1 MSNAPPSSSRSPK
14 SGEHQLGRAARVLV
28 IDDSVTILK
37 VVGTILTLRGYD
49 VAVARDGADA
59 LNTLTS
65 QGPFDLVLLDFV
77 MPRMN
82 GYQFCRQL
90 RADPQRKDLA
100 VVLMS
105 ARTPV
110 IGDRFVEQTGAVD
123 ALSKPFDARALIAVV
138 ENVLAKRAAE
148 SEPRSLP
155 SIEMMAEDVELDWSE
170 PADAPPPSRHFRSMG
185 HIGQVVASAVAPA
198 IRRMR
203 AQDLSQQGALED
215 TIAEAIDEK
224 VVLTMVAALDDLELK
239 DSGEV
244 LRGEINKMPLAELM
258 QLLQLRRQTG
268 LMRVRHGKMSMVLAI
283 REGTLDFAQGV
294 GTGPEL
300 RLGRYFVEAGFLSHE
315 QLEELLPQQP
325 EDRLLG
331 EWLVEQG
338 ALSPE
343 QLTHALANQSA
354 ELVYEVIRWPDGR
367 FVLTEE
373 PFPDVAEKARL
384 GMGVSELVLEGFR
397 RVDEWRYM
405 ADTINFESV
414 LVVDQAVLGT
424 IDDSKIDKRERS
436 VLMSIDGTRSA
447 REVMEASHVSS
458 FDAIKAIYRLLQ
470 ARIIREVKAPKRGGG
485 LEDSQISK
493 PMRPSQIPKAGK
505 EAN

>member
-1 MSNAPPSSSRSPK
+1 MTNAPPSSSRIPQ
-14 SGEHQLGRAARVLV
+14 SGEHPLGRAARVLV

-37 VVGTILTLRGYD
+37 VVGTILTLRGYE

-59 LNTLTS
+59 LSTLQTH
-65 QGPFDLVLLDFV
+65 GPFDVVLLDFV

-90 RADPQRKDLA
+90 RADPQRKDLP

-155 SIEMMAEDVELDWSE
+155 SVEMMAEDVELDWE
-170 PADAPPPSRHFRSMG
+170 PQEQAPPSRHFRSLG
-185 HIGQVVASAVAPA
+185 QIGRTVAQAVAPA
-198 IRRMR
+198 VRKIK
-203 AQDLSQQGALED
+203 ASDLSQPNVLED
-215 TIAEAIDEK
+215 AIARAVDET
-224 VVLTMVAALDDLELK
+224 VVAALVASLDDLELK
-239 DSGEV
+239 DSGQV
-244 LRGEINKMPLAELM
+244 MRGEINKMPLAELM

-268 LMRVRHGKMSMVLAI
+268 IMRVRHGKMSMTLAI

-300 RLGRYFVEAGFLSHE
+300 RLGRYFVEAGALTLE
-315 QLEELLPQQP
+315 QLDEMLPQKP
-325 EDRLLG
+325 ADRLLG

-338 ALSPE
+338 VVSDE
-343 QLTHALANQSA
+343 QLLHALANQSA
-354 ELVYEVIRWPDGR
+354 ELVYEVIRWPEGR

-373 PFPDVAEKARL
+373 PFPEVAEKARL
-384 GMGVSELVLEGFR
+384 GLGVSELVLEGFR

-414 LVVDQAVLGT
+414 LLVDQAALGT
-424 IDDSKIDKRERS
+424 LDDSKIDKRERS
-436 VLMSIDGTRSA
+436 ILMSIDGKRTA
-447 REVMEASHVSS
+447 RDVMEASHVSS

-470 ARIIREVKAPKRGGG
+470 ARIIRELKAPKRGP
-485 LEDSQISK
+485 EDSQISK
-493 PMRPSQIPKAGK
+493 PHRPSQIPKAGTD
-505 EAN
+505 AN